1 MRNIIEYPITIEDKI
16 ATLETAIKLIL
27 KDEAV
32 GGVEALALSEIL
44 SDLRNS
50 AAQTQAPV
58 G

>member
-16 ATLETAIKLIL
+16 AALEAAIKLVL
-27 KDEAV
+27 KDQAV

-44 SDLRNS
+44 SDLKNS
-50 AAQTQAPV
+50 AAETQAQI

>member
-16 ATLETAIKLIL
+16 AALETALELIL
-27 KDEAV
+27 KEEAV

-44 SDLRNS
+44 SDLKNS
-50 AAQTQAPV
+50 AAETQAQI